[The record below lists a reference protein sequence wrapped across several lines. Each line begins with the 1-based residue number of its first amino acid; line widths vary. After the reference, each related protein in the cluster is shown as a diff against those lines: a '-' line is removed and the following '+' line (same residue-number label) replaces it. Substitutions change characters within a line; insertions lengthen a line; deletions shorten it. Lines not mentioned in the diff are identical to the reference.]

1 MAWPARGTVL
11 GVQRRTERAASS
23 RLRARPDPPSR
34 PRVGGRGPGPLGWRC
49 GSLLCSGPRLSRPR
63 QPPGPPPTPHA
74 VKSPPNPIPPH
85 PTPRRPPYSTPLHPP
100 PHPPHPSPP
109 HQPPPHPLTTPHPH
123 APVVLVA
130 SLWPMPLQ
138 PSPRFPPWHHRGG
151 PGPGLSRSPPWA
163 EYGRG
168 LGRQGSRWSPSLQD
182 TSAPAQGRK
191 GRPGSRG
198 AAEAKG
204 QAGQAPGQGGAI
216 PACGPEALSPHR
228 STLSRSPRAPAQTP
242 GTSPHP
248 PTHTH
253 TPPRPPGHTP
263 APSPPPPLRPHPTP
277 PPRPPGRRDT
287 PPHSPPLQQ
296 RAALPSPGSP
306 PGGARSHPAAAPTP
320 VTSAARLHLSASR
333 QPRTRTSRVAH
344 NITTRRCF
352 YSGCGSTPGLGT
364 SICRRCGHLFCAP
377 ARLPGPPRALSPR
390 LLPRLAR
397 CLRLPLPSP
406 PPAPRAPDP
415 PRPAPPLTHALPRA
429 PRNPHPH
436 SRTSQCSLLPQAT
449 DPQRPPPALSAATA
463 APPAAAAAAAASL
476 PGRSVPPALPARPAP
491 PQGLLPTCALHPHHT
506 RTSLVARQVL
516 EAHPRP
522 PLAPAAQIHKQANKQ
537 ANKQTNKQTN
547 KQRLPR
553 DHLNQSLEKP
563 AGRIVWVSLFAK
575 AGGLGAGGRT
585 VAPHARDGPVR
596 SLALT

>member
-1 MAWPARGTVL
+1 M
-11 GVQRRTERAASS
+11 
-23 RLRARPDPPSR
+23 
-34 PRVGGRGPGPLGWRC
+34 
-49 GSLLCSGPRLSRPR
+49 
-63 QPPGPPPTPHA
+63 
-74 VKSPPNPIPPH
+74 
-85 PTPRRPPYSTPLHPP
+85 
-100 PHPPHPSPP
+100 
-109 HQPPPHPLTTPHPH
+109 
-123 APVVLVA
+123 
-130 SLWPMPLQ
+130 
-138 PSPRFPPWHHRGG
+138 
-151 PGPGLSRSPPWA
+151 
-163 EYGRG
+163 
-168 LGRQGSRWSPSLQD
+168 
-182 TSAPAQGRK
+182 
-191 GRPGSRG
+191 
-198 AAEAKG
+198 
-204 QAGQAPGQGGAI
+204 
-216 PACGPEALSPHR
+216 
-228 STLSRSPRAPAQTP
+228 
-242 GTSPHP
+242 
-248 PTHTH
+248 
-253 TPPRPPGHTP
+253 
-263 APSPPPPLRPHPTP
+263 
-277 PPRPPGRRDT
+277 
-287 PPHSPPLQQ
+287 
-296 RAALPSPGSP
+296 
-306 PGGARSHPAAAPTP
+306 
-320 VTSAARLHLSASR
+320 TSAARLHLSASR

-352 YSGCGSTPGLGT
+352 YSGCGSTPSLGT

-463 APPAAAAAAAASL
+463 APPAAAAAAAAASL
-476 PGRSVPPALPARPAP
+476 TGRSEPPALPARPAP

-575 AGGLGAGGRT
+575 AGGLGGGGRT